1 MTKIVQDLDSAEIDT
16 EELVRIYRQMQL
28 FVRT

>member
-1 MTKIVQDLDSAEIDT
+1 MTKIVADLDSAEIDT
-16 EELVRIYRQMQL
+16 EKFVRIYRQKRL